1 MDATRVRGCCG
12 RLVPV
17 GRVGIALDAKRL
29 LLAAFLA
36 LVLALLIV
44 SNDALTRA
52 VLVAAAIMLEQVR
65 DIEWMRS
72 YLGRGNKK

>member
-1 MDATRVRGCCG
+1 
-12 RLVPV
+12 
-17 GRVGIALDAKRL
+17 L

>member
-1 MDATRVRGCCG
+1 MM
-12 RLVPV
+12 
-17 GRVGIALDAKRL
+17 LDAKRL

-36 LVLALLIV
+36 LVLALLIL

-72 YLGRGNKK
+72 YLGRGKKNSATNS